1 MAKSSA
7 FVEYILECLNP
18 FGNVTARR
26 MFGGRN
32 VALNGLTFGL
42 IFDDV
47 LYLKTDAQTLETFT
61 SANLEPFTFY
71 KQGELVSTSYL
82 QAPDLLEDWD
92 AFEPWVMGALE
103 AARRA
108 KKPKAKKRQ

>member
-7 FVEYILECLNP
+7 FFEFVLECLHP
-18 FGNVTARR
+18 LGSITAQR
-26 MFGGRN
+26 MFGGHN
-32 VALNGLTFGL
+32 VALDGLTFGL

-47 LYLKTDAQTLETFT
+47 LYLKTDAQTLEAFT

-71 KQGELVSTSYL
+71 KQGELITTSYL

-92 AFEPWVMGALE
+92 AFEPWVTGALE
-103 AARRA
+103 AAQRA
-108 KKPKAKKRQ
+108 KKPKAKKRK

>member
-1 MAKSSA
+1 MAKSSI
-7 FVEYILECLNP
+7 FVQYILECLNP
-18 FGNVTARR
+18 LGSVTARA
-26 MFGGRN
+26 MFGGYN
-32 VALNGLTFGL
+32 VALDGLTFGL
-42 IFDDV
+42 IADDV
-47 LYLKTDAQTLETFT
+47 LYLKVDMHNLETFT
-61 SANLEPFTFY
+61 GAGLEPFTFD
-71 KQGELVSTSYL
+71 KQGEAVVMSYR

>member
-18 FGNVTARR
+18 LGHVTARA
-26 MFGGRN
+26 MFSGHN
-32 VALNGLTFGL
+32 VALDGLTFGL

-61 SANLEPFTFY
+61 SANLEPFTFE
-71 KQGELVSTSYL
+71 KKAETVITSYR
-82 QAPDLLEDWD
+82 QAPDLLENWD

-103 AARRA
+103 AAQRA
-108 KKPKAKKRQ
+108 KKPKAKKRK

>member
-61 SANLEPFTFY
+61 SANLEPFTFH

-82 QAPDLLEDWD
+82 QAPDLL
-92 AFEPWVMGALE
+92 
-103 AARRA
+103 
-108 KKPKAKKRQ
+108 